1 MLTLEWEHKMG
12 PGSIRIRVVTSRD
25 EISSLEHEERAVHL
39 AFRPSDK
46 DLFSLVKT
54 CPEIEIL
61 QLPASS
67 YDGLSKFIKMYLTS
81 SGIHL
86 VKGDVSGHWHDL
98 NNYFVIPSYV
108 LEKIKELEVQGRTE
122 EEIIGEITS
131 LRKISPDMIL
141 HLLHSSFLS
150 PGPESPGM
158 NKV

>member
-1 MLTLEWEHKMG
+1 MG
-12 PGSIRIRVVTSRD
+12 LGSIRIRVVTSRD
-25 EISSLEHEERAVHL
+25 EISSLEQEERAVHL

-54 CPEIEIL
+54 CPAIQIL

-67 YDGLSKFIKMYLTS
+67 YEGLSKFIKMYLSS
-81 SGIHL
+81 SGINL
-86 VKGDVSGHWHDL
+86 IKGDVSGHWHDL

-150 PGPESPGM
+150 PGSERPEM
-158 NKV
+158 NKI

>member
-1 MLTLEWEHKMG
+1 MG
-12 PGSIRIRVVTSRD
+12 LGSIRIRVVTNRD
-25 EISSLEHEERAVHL
+25 EIPSLEQEERAVHL

-54 CPEIEIL
+54 CPSIEIL

-67 YDGLSKFIKMYLTS
+67 YDGLSKFIKMYLSS
-81 SGIHL
+81 SGIDL

-122 EEIIGEITS
+122 EEIIGEVTN

-150 PGPESPGM
+150 PGSERPEM
-158 NKV
+158 NRV

>member
-1 MLTLEWEHKMG
+1 MG
-12 PGSIRIRVVTSRD
+12 LGSIRIRVVTSRD
-25 EISSLEHEERAVHL
+25 EILSLEREEKAVHL
-39 AFRPSDK
+39 AFRPSDR
-46 DLFSLVKT
+46 DLFGLVKT

-67 YDGLSKFIKMYLTS
+67 YDGLSKFIKMFLTS

-122 EEIIGEITS
+122 DEIIGEITN
-131 LRKISPDMIL
+131 LRKISPDMVL

-150 PGPESPGM
+150 AVPEKPDM